1 MYAIKSI
8 DKKEII
14 RGDDI
19 DITMAERRIL
29 ALGTKTNFLTR
40 LHSAFQVC

>member
-1 MYAIKSI
+1 MVYAIKSV
-8 DKKEII
+8 DKREII

-29 ALGTKTNFLTR
+29 ALGKKKSIENFR
-40 LHSAFQVC
+40 